1 MNFQDA
7 VNAQN
12 NGDLKL
18 ADKIYKK
25 LLFQQSNN
33 FEILFNYAVLNFN
46 LKKYV
51 KSEELFKKAILI
63 KNNNHQIFNGYGVL
77 LKELNRDEEAAEKFY
92 KSIEIKNDYLIA
104 YLNLFQII
112 NHKK

>member
-25 LLFQQSNN
+25 LLRQQSNN
-33 FEILFNYAVLNFN
+33 FEVLFNYAVLNFD
-46 LKKYV
+46 LKNYI
-51 KSEELFKKAILI
+51 KSEELFKKSII
-63 KNNNHQIFNGYGVL
+63 QNSNNNKIFKCY
-77 LKELNRDEEAAEKFY
+77 
-92 KSIEIKNDYLIA
+92 
-104 YLNLFQII
+104 
-112 NHKK
+112 

>member
-1 MNFQDA
+1 MSFQDA

-25 LLFQQSNN
+25 LLKQQSNN

-46 LKKYV
+46 LKNYI
-51 KSEELFKKAILI
+51 KSEELFKKAISL
-63 KNNNHQIFNGYGVL
+63 NNDNATPQTVIVTVVQPSRFFEY
-77 LKELNRDEEAAEKFY
+77 FFIY
-92 KSIEIKNDYLIA
+92 Y
-104 YLNLFQII
+104 Y
-112 NHKK
+112 